1 MFQVSERENTE
12 NGKWLESRNA
22 FSQGN
27 RICKLHQSV
36 YKVLGPIQQIIK
48 YKLQLFH
55 TPLTTPFLSS
65 FFNRIKLIKQF
76 NQYNNTIQK
85 MTSGVGF
92 SV

>member
-36 YKVLGPIQQIIK
+36 YKVLGPIHRYQ
-48 YKLQLFH
+48 H
-55 TPLTTPFLSS
+55 
-65 FFNRIKLIKQF
+65 
-76 NQYNNTIQK
+76 YNCLLL
-85 MTSGVGF
+85 
-92 SV
+92 